1 MSYEVVVVLSSGI
14 EQIQYF
20 DDIETA
26 KVFADKCVH
35 QDGAMS
41 ASIYPVNK

>member
-1 MSYEVVVVLSSGI
+1 MYEVVVVLSSGI

-20 DDIETA
+20 ADLDKA
-26 KVFADKCVH
+26 KDYADKCV
-35 QDGAMS
+35 QGGAIS

>member
-26 KVFADKCVH
+26 KVFADKCV